1 MTVLVIMLVLVVV
14 RVLMP
19 VVMVVLMVMV
29 VIVCVLPF
37 HWCFLSVVSSESR
50 VVCQSSELGRRAMA
64 DSGHA
69 TTHRPQA

>member
-1 MTVLVIMLVLVVV
+1 MTVLVIVVVLVVV
-14 RVLMP
+14 PMVVL
-19 VVMVVLMVMV
+19 VVMVVF
-29 VIVCVLPF
+29 VCVLPI

-50 VVCQSSELGRRAMA
+50 VVCQSPEVGRRVMA

>member
-1 MTVLVIMLVLVVV
+1 MTVLVIVVVLVVV
-14 RVLMP
+14 L
-19 VVMVVLMVMV
+19 MVVVVVMV
-29 VIVCVLPF
+29 VIVVVCVLPI

-50 VVCQSSELGRRAMA
+50 VVCQSPAVGRRVMA

>member
-1 MTVLVIMLVLVVV
+1 MMVQIVIVVV
-14 RVLMP
+14 SMVVL
-19 VVMVVLMVMV
+19 VVMVVF
-29 VIVCVLPF
+29 VCVLPI

-50 VVCQSSELGRRAMA
+50 VVCQSSEVGRRVMA

>member
-1 MTVLVIMLVLVVV
+1 MTVLVIVVVLVLVVV
-14 RVLMP
+14 LVI
-19 VVMVVLMVMV
+19 VIMV
-29 VIVCVLPF
+29 VCVLPI

-50 VVCQSSELGRRAMA
+50 VVCQSPAVGRRAMA